1 MKKSNGQIWIDK
13 NPPYN
18 LMYRAGNSNET
29 ATDRIV
35 QSLSKYTTTT
45 PESIQV
51 GQLVSLDRGT
61 GNVKSSTFPDDLDNI
76 LGVATG
82 VEAGDSGST
91 VSVATTGE
99 VYISKSLIN
108 DLSISKKRI
117 LYWNIAS
124 GATKPY
130 TQDLP
135 NTDGTIKY
143 INLPVIGYITSFNG
157 YEGDSSY
164 ITVQLNMGPFD
175 SVLEFKCVRG
185 VSIKSS
191 DGSSQVIEIKHNLN
205 LGKTGK
211 LRLTVYDE
219 EGNIIPVNHADTF
232 DSQTE
237 TSNTAKIS
245 IDRSSVG
252 LSLHISGETLY

>member
-35 QSLSKYTTTT
+35 QSLSKYNTEA

-51 GQLVSLDRGT
+51 GQLVSLNRET
-61 GNVKSSTFPDDLDNI
+61 GNVENSTFPADLDNI

-82 VEAGDSGST
+82 VETVGGRST

-99 VYISKSLIN
+99 VYISKNLIN
-108 DLSISKKRI
+108 DLSTSKKRI

-124 GATKPY
+124 SATKPY
-130 TQDLP
+130 TQELP
-135 NTDGTIKY
+135 SADGTIKY

-175 SVLEFKCVRG
+175 SVLEFKCVRD
-185 VSIKSS
+185 VSIKTS
-191 DGSSQVIEIKHNLN
+191 DEGAQEIEIKHNLN
-205 LGKTGK
+205 LGKNGK
-211 LRLTVYDE
+211 LRLTVYDS
-219 EGNIIPVNHADTF
+219 EGNIIPINHTD
-232 DSQTE
+232 

-245 IDRSSVG
+245 VDRSSVG

>member
-35 QSLSKYTTTT
+35 QSLSKYNTEA

-51 GQLVSLDRGT
+51 GQLVSLNRET
-61 GNVKSSTFPDDLDNI
+61 GNVENSTFPADLDNI

-82 VEAGDSGST
+82 VETVGGRST

-99 VYISKSLIN
+99 VYISKNLIN
-108 DLSISKKRI
+108 DLSTSKKRI

-124 GATKPY
+124 SATKPY

-135 NTDGTIKY
+135 SADGTIKY

-157 YEGDSSY
+157 YEGDGSY

-175 SVLEFKCVRG
+175 SVLEFKCVRD
-185 VSIKSS
+185 VSIKTS
-191 DGSSQVIEIKHNLN
+191 DASSQVIEIKHNLN
-205 LGKTGK
+205 LGKNGK
-211 LRLTVYDE
+211 LRLTVYDSD
-219 EGNIIPVNHADTF
+219 GNIIPVNHTD
-232 DSQTE
+232 

-245 IDRSSVG
+245 VDRSSVG

>member
-51 GQLVSLDRGT
+51 GQLVSLNRET
-61 GNVKSSTFPDDLDNI
+61 GNVENSTFPADLDNI

-82 VEAGDSGST
+82 VETVGGKST

-99 VYISKSLIN
+99 VYISKNLIN

-175 SVLEFKCVRG
+175 SVLEFKCVRD
-185 VSIKSS
+185 VSIKTS
-191 DGSSQVIEIKHNLN
+191 DASSQVIEIKHNLN
-205 LGKTGK
+205 LGKNGK
-211 LRLTVYDE
+211 LRLTVYDSD
-219 EGNIIPVNHADTF
+219 GNIIPVNHTD
-232 DSQTE
+232 

-245 IDRSSVG
+245 VDRSSVG

>member
-35 QSLSKYTTTT
+35 QSLSKYNTEA

-51 GQLVSLDRGT
+51 GQLVSLNRET
-61 GNVKSSTFPDDLDNI
+61 GNVENSTFPADLDNI

-82 VEAGDSGST
+82 VETVGGRST

-99 VYISKSLIN
+99 VYISKNLIN

-124 GATKPY
+124 SATKPY

-135 NTDGTIKY
+135 STDGTIKY

-175 SVLEFKCVRG
+175 SVLEFKCVRD
-185 VSIKSS
+185 VSIKTS

-205 LGKTGK
+205 LGKNGK
-211 LRLTVYDE
+211 LRLTVYDS
-219 EGNIIPVNHADTF
+219 EGNIIPVNHTDTF

>member
-35 QSLSKYTTTT
+35 QSLSKYTTMT

-76 LGVATG
+76 LGIATG

-117 LYWNIAS
+117 LYWNIAG

-175 SVLEFKCVRG
+175 SVLEFKCVRD
-185 VSIKSS
+185 VSIKTS

-205 LGKTGK
+205 LGDSGK

-219 EGNIIPVNHADTF
+219 DGNIIPVNHTD
-232 DSQTE
+232 

-245 IDRSSVG
+245 VDRSSVG

>member
-82 VEAGDSGST
+82 VEAGDSRST

-124 GATKPY
+124 GAAKPY

-175 SVLEFKCVRG
+175 SVLEFKCVRD

-219 EGNIIPVNHADTF
+219 EGNTIPVNHTDTF

>member
-51 GQLVSLDRGT
+51 GQLVSLNRET
-61 GNVKSSTFPDDLDNI
+61 GNVENSTFPDDLDNI

-175 SVLEFKCVRG
+175 SVLEFKCTKT
-185 VSIKSS
+185 VSIKTS
-191 DGSSQVIEIKHNLN
+191 DEGAQEIEIKHNLN
-205 LGKTGK
+205 LGDSGK
-211 LRLTVYDE
+211 LRLTVYDGD
-219 EGNIIPVNHADTF
+219 GNIIPVNHTD
-232 DSQTE
+232 

-252 LSLHISGETLY
+252 LSLYISGETLY

>member
-35 QSLSKYTTTT
+35 QSLSKYNTEA

-51 GQLVSLDRGT
+51 GQLVSLNRET
-61 GNVKSSTFPDDLDNI
+61 GNVENSTFPADLDNI

-82 VEAGDSGST
+82 VETVGSRST

-99 VYISKSLIN
+99 VYISKNLIN
-108 DLSISKKRI
+108 GLSTSKKRI
-117 LYWNIAS
+117 LYWNIVS
-124 GATKPY
+124 GASKPY

-143 INLPVIGYITSFNG
+143 INIPVIGYITSFNG
-157 YEGDSSY
+157 YEGNSSY
-164 ITVQLNMGPFD
+164 ITVQLNIGHSD
-175 SVLEFKCVRG
+175 SVLEFKCTKT
-185 VSIKSS
+185 VSAKTS
-191 DGSSQVIEIKHNLN
+191 DASSQEIEIKHNLN
-205 LGKTGK
+205 LGEGGK
-211 LRLTVYDE
+211 LRLTVYDSD
-219 EGNIIPVNHADTF
+219 GNIIPVNHID
-232 DSQTE
+232 

>member
-51 GQLVSLDRGT
+51 GQLVSLNRES
-61 GNVKSSTFPDDLDNI
+61 GNVENSTFPDDLDNI

-82 VEAGDSGST
+82 VETVGSTST

-175 SVLEFKCVRG
+175 SVLEFKCVRD

-219 EGNIIPVNHADTF
+219 EGNIIPVNHTDTF

>member
-35 QSLSKYTTTT
+35 QSLSKYSTEA

-51 GQLVSLDRGT
+51 GQLVSLNRET
-61 GNVKSSTFPDDLDNI
+61 GNVENSTFPADLDNI

-82 VEAGDSGST
+82 VETIGGKST

-99 VYISKSLIN
+99 VYISKNLIN

-175 SVLEFKCVRG
+175 SVLEFKCVRD

-205 LGKTGK
+205 LGENGK

-219 EGNIIPVNHADTF
+219 DGNIIPANHTD
-232 DSQTE
+232 
-237 TSNTAKIS
+237 TSNTSKIS
-245 IDRSSVG
+245 VDRSSVG

>member
-51 GQLVSLDRGT
+51 GQLVSLNRET
-61 GNVKSSTFPDDLDNI
+61 GNVENSTFPDDLDNI

-82 VEAGDSGST
+82 VETVGSTST

-157 YEGDSSY
+157 YEGDGSY

-175 SVLEFKCVRG
+175 SVLEFKCVRD

>member
-13 NPPYN
+13 KPPYY

-29 ATDRIV
+29 ATDRII
-35 QSLSKYTTTT
+35 QSVTKYETVE
-45 PESIQV
+45 PERIHI
-51 GQLVSLDRGT
+51 GQLVSIDRGG
-61 GNVKSSTFPDDLDNI
+61 GNIKTSEFPSDLDNI

-82 VEAGDSGST
+82 VETRDGKSL

-99 VYISKSLIN
+99 VYISKSLVAGL
-108 DLSISKKRI
+108 DASKKRI

-124 GATKPY
+124 KATKPY

-135 NTDGTIKY
+135 NTDGTVKY

-157 YEGDSSY
+157 YEGDSSFL
-164 ITVQLNMGPFD
+164 TVQLNMGPFD
-175 SVLEFKCVRG
+175 SVLEFKCVRT
-185 VSIKSS
+185 VTIKSS
-191 DGSSQVIEIKHNLN
+191 DEGSQVIEIKHNLN
-205 LGKTGK
+205 LGENGK
-211 LRLTVYDE
+211 LRLTVYDGD
-219 EGNIIPVNHADTF
+219 GNIVPVNHTD
-232 DSQTE
+232 

-245 IDRSSVG
+245 VDRSSVD

>member
-35 QSLSKYTTTT
+35 QSLSKYNTEA

-51 GQLVSLDRGT
+51 GQLVSLNRET
-61 GNVKSSTFPDDLDNI
+61 GNVENSTFPADLDNI

-82 VEAGDSGST
+82 VETVGGRST

-99 VYISKSLIN
+99 VYISKNLIN
-108 DLSISKKRI
+108 DLSTSKKRI

-124 GATKPY
+124 SATKPY

-135 NTDGTIKY
+135 STDGTIKY

-175 SVLEFKCVRG
+175 SVLEFKCVRD
-185 VSIKSS
+185 VSIKTS

-205 LGKTGK
+205 LGDSGK
-211 LRLTVYDE
+211 LRLTVYDGD
-219 EGNIIPVNHADTF
+219 GNIIPVNHTD
-232 DSQTE
+232 

-245 IDRSSVG
+245 VDRSSVG
-252 LSLHISGETLY
+252 LSLYISGETLY

>member
-61 GNVKSSTFPDDLDNI
+61 GNVKSSVFPEDLDNI

-82 VEAGDSGST
+82 VETGDSRST

-99 VYISKSLIN
+99 VYISKNLVN

-175 SVLEFKCVRG
+175 SVLEFKCVRD
-185 VSIKSS
+185 VSIKTS
-191 DGSSQVIEIKHNLN
+191 DGSPQVIEIKHNLN

-219 EGNIIPVNHADTF
+219 EGNIIPVNHTDTF

>member
-51 GQLVSLDRGT
+51 GQLVSLNRET
-61 GNVKSSTFPDDLDNI
+61 GNVENSTFPDDLDNI

-82 VEAGDSGST
+82 VETVGGRST

-99 VYISKSLIN
+99 VYISKNLIN
-108 DLSISKKRI
+108 GLSISKKGI

-124 GATKPY
+124 GASKPY

-135 NTDGTIKY
+135 NIDGTIKY

-175 SVLEFKCVRG
+175 SVLEFKCVRD

-205 LGKTGK
+205 LGDSGK

-219 EGNIIPVNHADTF
+219 DGNIIPANHTD
-232 DSQTE
+232 

-245 IDRSSVG
+245 IDRSAVD

>member
-61 GNVKSSTFPDDLDNI
+61 GNVKSSVFPEDLDNI

-82 VEAGDSGST
+82 VETGDSRST

-99 VYISKSLIN
+99 VYISKNLIN

-124 GATKPY
+124 GAAKPY

-175 SVLEFKCVRG
+175 SVLEFKCTKT
-185 VSIKSS
+185 VSTKTS
-191 DGSSQVIEIKHNLN
+191 DEGAQEIEIKHNLN
-205 LGKTGK
+205 LGKNGK
-211 LRLTVYDE
+211 LRLTVYDSD
-219 EGNIIPVNHADTF
+219 GNIIPVNHTD
-232 DSQTE
+232 

>member
-82 VEAGDSGST
+82 VEAGDSRST
-91 VSVATTGE
+91 VSVATIGE

-175 SVLEFKCVRG
+175 SVLEFKCVRD

-191 DGSSQVIEIKHNLN
+191 DGSPQVIEIKHNLN

-219 EGNIIPVNHADTF
+219 EGNIIPVNHTDTF

>member
-51 GQLVSLDRGT
+51 GQLVSLNRES
-61 GNVKSSTFPDDLDNI
+61 GNVENSTFPDDLDNI

-82 VEAGDSGST
+82 VETVGSTST

-175 SVLEFKCVRG
+175 SVLEFKCVRD

-219 EGNIIPVNHADTF
+219 EGNIIPVNHTDIF

>member
-13 NPPYN
+13 NPPYY

-29 ATDRIV
+29 ATDRII
-35 QSLSKYTTTT
+35 QSVTKYETVE
-45 PESIQV
+45 PERIHM
-51 GQLVSLDRGT
+51 GQLVSIDRSS
-61 GNVKSSTFPDDLDNI
+61 GNIKISEFPSDLDNI

-82 VEAGDSGST
+82 VETRDGKSL

-99 VYISKSLIN
+99 VYISKSLVA

-117 LYWNIAS
+117 LYWNTAS

-157 YEGDSSY
+157 YEGDSSFL
-164 ITVQLNMGPFD
+164 TVQLNMGPFD
-175 SVLEFKCVRG
+175 SVLEFKCVRT
-185 VSIKSS
+185 VTIKSS
-191 DGSSQVIEIKHNLN
+191 DENPQVIEIKHNLN
-205 LGKTGK
+205 LGDSGK
-211 LRLTVYDE
+211 LRLTVYDSD
-219 EGNIIPVNHADTF
+219 GNIIPVNHTD
-232 DSQTE
+232 

>member
-45 PESIQV
+45 PASIQV

-61 GNVKSSTFPDDLDNI
+61 GNVKSSIFPEDLDNI

-82 VEAGDSGST
+82 VETVGSTST

-99 VYISKSLIN
+99 VYISKNLIN
-108 DLSISKKRI
+108 GLSTSKKRI

-124 GATKPY
+124 EASKPY

-135 NTDGTIKY
+135 NTTDGTIKY

-157 YEGDSSY
+157 YGGDSSY

-175 SVLEFKCVRG
+175 SVLEFKCVRD
-185 VSIKSS
+185 VSTKTS
-191 DGSSQVIEIKHNLN
+191 DEGAQEIEIKHNLN
-205 LGKTGK
+205 LGESGK
-211 LRLTVYDE
+211 LRLTVYDSD
-219 EGNIIPVNHADTF
+219 GNIIPVNHTD
-232 DSQTE
+232 

>member
-51 GQLVSLDRGT
+51 GQLVSLNRET
-61 GNVKSSTFPDDLDNI
+61 GNVENSTFPDDLDNI

-82 VEAGDSGST
+82 VETVGSTST

-175 SVLEFKCVRG
+175 SVLEFKCVRD

-191 DGSSQVIEIKHNLN
+191 DESSQVIEIKHNLN
-205 LGKTGK
+205 LGGSGK

-219 EGNIIPVNHADTF
+219 DGNIIPVNHTD
-232 DSQTE
+232 

>member
-35 QSLSKYTTTT
+35 QSLSKYTTMT

-51 GQLVSLDRGT
+51 GQLVSLDRET

-99 VYISKSLIN
+99 VYISKSLIK

-175 SVLEFKCVRG
+175 SVLEFKCVRD
-185 VSIKSS
+185 VSIKTS
-191 DGSSQVIEIKHNLN
+191 DASSQVIEIKHNLN
-205 LGKTGK
+205 LGKNGK
-211 LRLTVYDE
+211 LRLTVYDS
-219 EGNIIPVNHADTF
+219 EGNIIPVNHTD
-232 DSQTE
+232 
-237 TSNTAKIS
+237 TSNAAKIS
-245 IDRSSVG
+245 IDRSAVD

>member
-1 MKKSNGQIWIDK
+1 MKKSNGQIWIDE

-35 QSLSKYTTTT
+35 QYLSKYTTTA
-45 PESIQV
+45 PESIQM

-61 GNVKSSTFPDDLDNI
+61 GNVKSSAFPDDLDNI
-76 LGVATG
+76 LGIATG

-108 DLSISKKRI
+108 DLSTSKKRI

-124 GATKPY
+124 GAAKPY

-175 SVLEFKCVRG
+175 SVLEFKCVRD

-191 DGSSQVIEIKHNLN
+191 DEGAQEIEIKHNLN
-205 LGKTGK
+205 LGKNGK

-219 EGNIIPVNHADTF
+219 EGNIVPVNHTDT
-232 DSQTE
+232 ST
-237 TSNTAKIS
+237 TAKIS
-245 IDRSSVG
+245 VDRSSVG